1 MGNTLSNLVYFNS
14 NKEAGSYKGNFLWI
28 LSGNILHVWLGDNEL
43 PVNSRVYQE
52 IKKDLGLR

>member
-28 LSGNILHVWLGDNEL
+28 LSGNILHVWLGDDEL
-43 PVNSRVYQE
+43 PENSRVYQE

>member
-43 PVNSRVYQE
+43 PENSRVYQE
-52 IKKDLGLR
+52 IKKDLCLR